1 MMKFFKNTRQRLL
14 KDNKLGKYLSYAI
27 GEIILVV
34 IGILIALQ
42 IDGWKEQQEVNQHE
56 YNILQNLH
64 RDLSATK
71 DELER
76 DVKANKASRSN
87 LEIALHHI
95 DNNTVYTSAMDT
107 LFPAIANW
115 ESPLPTFTTYEIFKM
130 EGIRIIKSKGIKN
143 GVIKFHE
150 STLGF
155 IINDYD
161 KAEWALF
168 ENVTMPFITEN
179 LSYSLHGETIGLKPN
194 NYAELSKKPQFRNIL
209 TISMAMRAKGL
220 AFYDTSIHELNEL
233 LQLIENEIEKN
244 EYHE

>member
-1 MMKFFKNTRQRLL
+1 MKFFKKTRQLLL
-14 KDNKLGKYLSYAI
+14 KDSKIRKYLTYAV
-27 GEIILVV
+27 GEIVLVV
-34 IGILIALQ
+34 VGILIALQ
-42 IDGWKEQQEVNQHE
+42 IDGWKAQQEVNQHE

-71 DELER
+71 EELES
-76 DVKANKASRSN
+76 DVKANKISKSN
-87 LEIALHHI
+87 LEIALNHL
-95 DNNTVYTSAMDT
+95 NKNTVYTSAMDT

-115 ESPLPTFTTYEIFKM
+115 ESPLPTFATYEIFKT
-130 EGIRIIKSKGIKN
+130 EGIRIIKNKKIKE

-168 ENVTMPFITEN
+168 ENITMPFIMEN
-179 LSYSLHGETIGLKPN
+179 LSYSLQNETIGLKPN
-194 NYAELSKKPQFRNIL
+194 NYAELSKKPKFRNIL
-209 TISMAMRAKGL
+209 TITMAMRGKGL
-220 AFYDTSIHELNEL
+220 AFYNTSLNELDEL
-233 LQLIENEIEKN
+233 LQLIENEIEKS